1 MASTLI
7 LLGILAKARSELGR
21 PRQDEA
27 TSELGHLMCP
37 GNRQLVEVPIDYDME
52 VPENIDGDTNNIT
65 KVHLMFDITQLK
77 TVQEDMY
84 VGFFQVICR
93 AIC

>member
-7 LLGILAKARSELGR
+7 LLGILARARSEIGLIGR

-37 GNRQLVEVPIDYDME
+37 GNRQLVEVPVDYDME

-77 TVQEDMY
+77 TVQEDM
-84 VGFFQVICR
+84 
-93 AIC
+93 